1 MIEALQYEFMRNALA
16 AGVLVSIACGVIGAY
31 VVVNRIVFL
40 AGGISHAAYGGIG
53 LGYFLGINPLLGATS
68 FSLVAAVGM
77 GLVSRRARQGVDI
90 AIGVMWAV
98 GMALGII
105 LIDMTPG
112 YSADLMSYLFG
123 SILAVPRTD
132 ILLMLI
138 LDGVIV
144 LVVGLLYKEFLAV
157 SFDEEFAT
165 VLGVPVE
172 RIYLLLLGL
181 IALTVV
187 MTMRVVG
194 LILTIALLTV
204 PAAISAQFTSALAKM
219 MFLSGLLGVVFTTLG
234 LWLSYAFDLTPGA
247 TIVIVA
253 GVAFLLSVSCK
264 GVARRRLPHLTQ

>member
-16 AGVLVSIACGVIGAY
+16 AGVLVSIACGIIGAY

-68 FSLVAAVGM
+68 FSLVAAAGM

-132 ILLMLI
+132 IFLMLV
-138 LDGVIV
+138 LDAVIV
-144 LVVGLLYKEFLAV
+144 LVVGLLYKEFLAT
-157 SFDEEFAT
+157 SFDEEFAA

-172 RIYLLLLGL
+172 RIYLLLLSL

-219 MFLSGLLGVVFTTLG
+219 MFLSSLLGVLFTTLG

-253 GVAFLLSVSCK
+253 GVAFLLSVSYK
-264 GVARRRLPHLTQ
+264 GVARRKLPHLTQ